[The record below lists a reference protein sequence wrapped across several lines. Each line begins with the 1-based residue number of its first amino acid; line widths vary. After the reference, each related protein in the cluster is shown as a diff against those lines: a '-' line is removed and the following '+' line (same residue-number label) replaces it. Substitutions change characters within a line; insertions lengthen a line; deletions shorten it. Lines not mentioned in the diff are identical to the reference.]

1 MIVKMKRYSFLV
13 YHRQYTEFLEK
24 VRETGVLH
32 VIEKPEGIAEN
43 DVLREKMQLAA
54 RIKTVINRIEKLI
67 PKGAILKAETSETTG
82 LELLVKIENKFLAK
96 ESLEQKL
103 QLAERDRERM
113 EVWGKFSHER
123 IQQLKNA
130 GFQLNFFSCNLR
142 KFDQEWEVLYNA
154 FEIDTVGTTRYFVTV
169 TKPGDTVEI
178 DADPVKLSSNTA
190 EQLDVLIND
199 YRAAIENEKSEI
211 VNLAVE
217 NKLALKEFQAL
228 VMGDIDYSKVVLH
241 TRAEAD
247 DKVMLLEGWCP
258 EESENQLNTYL
269 DASGIYYETSIPT
282 EEDKVPIKLKNNK
295 FTKLYE
301 MIGELYDLPNYHE
314 LDLTPFFAPFY
325 MLFFGLCLGDVGY
338 GLIFVI
344 AAIFMRPRVS
354 EALKPIFTLLIWLG
368 VSTVIM
374 GTITGNIFGYSLID
388 SNISWLQDIKKYM
401 LNADKLFN
409 TSLIIGAVQIMFGMI
424 LKAINIAR
432 RHGFLASISTWGWL
446 LLILGCG
453 AVFGLESQKMISTEL
468 SKYLYYIFGGLGA
481 VMIFLLNDIK
491 RNPLIN
497 VGAGLWDAYNM
508 VLGLMGDLL
517 SYVRLFALGIS
528 GSVMGF
534 VFNDLAIN
542 LSGNI
547 PVLSPIFMIII
558 MLVGHG
564 LNIFMSSLSSFVHPM
579 RLTFVEFYK
588 NAGFE
593 GGGKKYRPFAA
604 YKEEK
609 TLF

>member
-1 MIVKMKRYSFLV
+1 MILKMKRYTFLV
-13 YHRQYTEFLEK
+13 YHKQYTEFLEK
-24 VRETGVLH
+24 LRDTGVLH
-32 VIEKPEGIAEN
+32 VIEKAEGIAEN
-43 DVLREKMQLAA
+43 DALREKMQLAA
-54 RIKTVINRIEKLI
+54 RIKNALKQLEKRT
-67 PKGAILKAETSETTG
+67 PKKAKLLPHSEAKNG
-82 LELLVKIENKFLAK
+82 LELLQNVELALAEK
-96 ESLEQKL
+96 EALDQKL
-103 QLAERDRERM
+103 QNTEKEYERM
-113 EVWGKFSHER
+113 EVWGSFSHTRLE
-123 IQQLKNA
+123 QLRNA
-130 GFQLNFFSCNLR
+130 GFVVNFYSCNLR

-154 FEIDTVGTTRYFVTV
+154 FEIDTTTTTRYFLTI
-169 TKPGDTVEI
+169 TKPNQVIEI
-178 DADPVKLSSNTA
+178 DADPIKLSAKTA
-190 EQLDVLIND
+190 EELTVEI
-199 YRAAIENEKSEI
+199 SEI
-211 VNLAVE
+211 RAKIALQIALLEKMAVE
-217 NKLALKEFQAL
+217 YYNTIKSAQSEISEN
-228 VMGDIDYSKVVLH
+228 IDFAKVILN
-241 TRAEAD
+241 TKAEAD
-247 DKVMLLEGWCP
+247 NRVMLLEGWCP
-258 EESENQLNTYL
+258 EESEQVLNAYL
-269 DASGIYYETSIPT
+269 LSTGVYYETAIPT

-314 LDLTPFFAPFY
+314 MDLTPFFAPFY

-344 AAIFMRPRVS
+344 AAIIFRPKVS

-368 VSTVIM
+368 GSTVVM
-374 GTITGNIFGYSLID
+374 GAITGNVFGYSLID
-388 SNISWLQDIKKYM
+388 SEISWLQEAKKYM

-409 TSLIIGAVQIMFGMI
+409 TSLIIGAVQIMFGMV
-424 LKAINIAR
+424 LKAVNQAR
-432 RHGFLASISTWGWL
+432 RYGFAASIATWGWL
-446 LLILGCG
+446 IIILGCG
-453 AVFGLESQKMISTEL
+453 ATYGLESTQTINAQL
-468 SKYLYYIFGGLGA
+468 AKYMYYGFGGIGA
-481 VMIFLLNDIK
+481 LMVFLLNDIK

-558 MLVGHG
+558 MLIGHG

>member
-1 MIVKMKRYSFLV
+1 MILKMKRYTFLV
-13 YHRQYTEFLEK
+13 YHKQYTEFLEK
-24 VRETGVLH
+24 IRETGLLH
-32 VIEKPEGIAEN
+32 VIEKAEGIAEN
-43 DVLREKMQLAA
+43 DALREKMQLAA
-54 RIKTVINRIEKLI
+54 RIKNALKQLEKRT
-67 PKGAILKAETSETTG
+67 PKKAELRPVHEAKNG
-82 LELLVKIENKFLAK
+82 LELLQNVELALSEK
-96 ESLEQKL
+96 EALEQKL
-103 QLAERDRERM
+103 QNTEKEYERM
-113 EVWGKFSHER
+113 EVWGSFSHTRLE
-123 IQQLKNA
+123 QLRNA
-130 GFQLNFFSCNLR
+130 GFVINFYSCNLR

-154 FEIDTVGTTRYFVTV
+154 FEIDTTTTTRYFLTI
-169 TKPGDTVEI
+169 TKPNQVIEI
-178 DADPVKLSSNTA
+178 DADPIKLSAKTA
-190 EQLDVLIND
+190 EELT
-199 YRAAIENEKSEI
+199 IEISEI
-211 VNLAVE
+211 RAKIAVQVVLLERMAVE
-217 NKLALKEFQAL
+217 YYNTIKSAQSEISEN
-228 VMGDIDYSKVVLH
+228 IDFAKVILN
-241 TRAEAD
+241 TKIEAD
-247 DKVMLLEGWCP
+247 NRVMLLEGWCP
-258 EESENQLNTYL
+258 EESEEVLNAYL
-269 DASGIYYETSIPT
+269 ESTGVYYETAIPT

-314 LDLTPFFAPFY
+314 MDLTPFFAPFY

-344 AAIFMRPRVS
+344 AAIIFRPKVS

-368 VSTVIM
+368 GSTVVM
-374 GTITGNIFGYSLID
+374 GAITGNVFGYSLID
-388 SNISWLQDIKKYM
+388 SEISWLQEAKKYM
-401 LNADKLFN
+401 LNADKLFT
-409 TSLIIGAVQIMFGMI
+409 TSLIIGAVQIMFGMV
-424 LKAINIAR
+424 LKAINQAR
-432 RHGFLASISTWGWL
+432 RYGFAASIATWGWL
-446 LLILGCG
+446 IIILGCG
-453 AVFGLESQKMISTEL
+453 ATYGLESTQTVNAQL
-468 SKYLYYIFGGLGA
+468 AKYMYYGFGGIGA
-481 VMIFLLNDIK
+481 LMVFLLNDIK

-497 VGAGLWDAYNM
+497 MGAGLWDAYNM

-547 PVLSPIFMIII
+547 PILSPIFMIII
-558 MLVGHG
+558 MLIGHG

>member
-1 MIVKMKRYSFLV
+1 
-13 YHRQYTEFLEK
+13 
-24 VRETGVLH
+24 
-32 VIEKPEGIAEN
+32 
-43 DVLREKMQLAA
+43 
-54 RIKTVINRIEKLI
+54 
-67 PKGAILKAETSETTG
+67 
-82 LELLVKIENKFLAK
+82 
-96 ESLEQKL
+96 
-103 QLAERDRERM
+103 M
-113 EVWGKFSHER
+113 EVWGSFSHTRLE
-123 IQQLKNA
+123 QLRNA
-130 GFQLNFFSCNLR
+130 GFVINFYSCNLR

-154 FEIDTVGTTRYFVTV
+154 FEIDTTTTTRYFLTI
-169 TKPGDTVEI
+169 TKPNQVIEI
-178 DADPVKLSSNTA
+178 DADPIKLSTKTA
-190 EQLDVLIND
+190 EGLSVEI
-199 YRAAIENEKSEI
+199 SEI
-211 VNLAVE
+211 RAKIAVQFALLEKMAVE
-217 NKLALKEFQAL
+217 YFNTIKSAQSEISEN
-228 VMGDIDYSKVVLH
+228 IDFAKVILN
-241 TRAEAD
+241 TKNEAD
-247 DKVMLLEGWCP
+247 NRVMLLEGWCP
-258 EESENQLNTYL
+258 EESEEVLNTYL
-269 DASGIYYETSIPT
+269 ESTGVYYETAIPT

-314 LDLTPFFAPFY
+314 MDLTPFFAPFY

-344 AAIFMRPRVS
+344 AAIIFRPKVS

-368 VSTVIM
+368 GSTVVM
-374 GTITGNIFGYSLID
+374 GAITGNVFGYSLID
-388 SNISWLQDIKKYM
+388 SEISWLQEAKKYM

-409 TSLIIGAVQIMFGMI
+409 TSLIIGAVQIMFGMV
-424 LKAINIAR
+424 LKAINQAR
-432 RHGFLASISTWGWL
+432 RYGFAASIATWGWL
-446 LLILGCG
+446 IIILGCG
-453 AVFGLESQKMISTEL
+453 AVYGLESTQTVNAQL
-468 SKYLYYIFGGLGA
+468 AKYMYYGFGGIGA
-481 VMIFLLNDIK
+481 LMVFLLNDIK

-558 MLVGHG
+558 MLIGHG

>member
-1 MIVKMKRYSFLV
+1 MILKMKRYSFLV
-13 YHRQYTEFLEK
+13 YHKQYTEFLEK
-24 VRETGVLH
+24 LRETGVLH
-32 VIEKPEGIAEN
+32 VIEKAEGIAEN
-43 DVLREKMQLAA
+43 DALREKMQLAA
-54 RIKTVINRIEKLI
+54 RFKNALKQLEKRT
-67 PKGAILKAETSETTG
+67 PKNANLFVADDKKDG
-82 LELLVKIENKFLAK
+82 LQLLSKIELALYEK
-96 ESLEQKL
+96 EALEQKL
-103 QLAERDRERM
+103 QNTEKEFERM
-113 EVWGKFSHER
+113 EVWGSFSHTRLE
-123 IQQLKNA
+123 QLRNA
-130 GFQLNFFSCNLR
+130 GFVINFYSCNLR

-154 FEIDTVGTTRYFVTV
+154 FEIDTTTTTRYFITITLPNQVI
-169 TKPGDTVEI
+169 EI
-178 DADPVKLSSNTA
+178 DADPIKLSAKTA
-190 EQLDVLIND
+190 EELLIEISEIREKINVQIALLEKIAVE
-199 YRAAIENEKSEI
+199 YYNTIKLAQSEISENIDFAKVILNTKSE
-211 VNLAVE
+211 
-217 NKLALKEFQAL
+217 
-228 VMGDIDYSKVVLH
+228 
-241 TRAEAD
+241 AD
-247 DKVMLLEGWCP
+247 NRVMLLEGWCP
-258 EESENQLNTYL
+258 EESEEVLNTYL
-269 DASGIYYETSIPT
+269 ESTGVYYETAIPT

-314 LDLTPFFAPFY
+314 MDLTPFFAPFY

-344 AAIFMRPRVS
+344 AAIIFRPKVS

-368 VSTVIM
+368 GSTVVM
-374 GTITGNIFGYSLID
+374 GAITGNVFGYSLID
-388 SNISWLQDIKKYM
+388 SEISWLQEAKKYM

-409 TSLIIGAVQIMFGMI
+409 TSLIIGAVQIMFGMV
-424 LKAINIAR
+424 LKAVNQAR
-432 RHGFLASISTWGWL
+432 RYGFAASIATWGWL
-446 LLILGCG
+446 IIILGCG
-453 AVFGLESQKMISTEL
+453 ATYGLESTQTVNAQL
-468 SKYLYYIFGGLGA
+468 ANYLYYGFGGIGA
-481 VMIFLLNDIK
+481 LMVFLLNDIK

-558 MLVGHG
+558 MLIGHG

>member
-13 YHRQYTEFLEK
+13 YHRQYTQFLDK

-43 DVLREKMQLAA
+43 DELREKMQLAA
-54 RIKTVINRIEKLI
+54 RVKASIIRIDKLI
-67 PKGAILKAETSETTG
+67 PKGVTPKTGNTSKSG
-82 LELLVKIENKFLAK
+82 MDLLATFENKFAEK
-96 ESLEQKL
+96 ESSAQKL
-103 QLAERDRERM
+103 QTAERERERM

-123 IQQLKNA
+123 IQQLRNA
-130 GFQLNFFSCNLR
+130 GFVLNFFSCNLR

-154 FEIDTVGTTRYFVTV
+154 FEIDTVGTTRYFITI
-169 TKPGDTVEI
+169 TKPDQIVDIE
-178 DADPVKLSSNTA
+178 ADPIKLSSNTA
-190 EQLDVLIND
+190 EQLDVVIRNLH
-199 YRAAIENEKSEI
+199 ATIETEKASL
-211 VNLAVE
+211 VDFAVE
-217 NKLALKEFQAL
+217 NKLAIKEFQAQVL
-228 VMGDIDYSKVVLH
+228 SDIDLSKVILNTH
-241 TRAEAD
+241 TEAD
-247 DKVMLLEGWCP
+247 EKLMLLEGWCP
-258 EESENQLNTYL
+258 EESEIQLNAYL
-269 DASGIYYETSIPT
+269 EESGIYYETTEPT

-354 EALKPIFTLLIWLG
+354 EALKPIFSLLIWLG
-368 VSTVIM
+368 GSTVLM
-374 GTITGNIFGYSLID
+374 GAITGNVFGYSLID
-388 SNISWLQDIKKYM
+388 SNISWLQDVKKYM

-409 TSLIIGAVQIMFGMI
+409 TSLIIGAVQIMFGMV
-424 LKAINIAR
+424 LKAVNQAR
-432 RHGFLASISTWGWL
+432 RYGFAASIATWGWL
-446 LLILGCG
+446 IFIIGSL
-453 AVFGLESQKMISTEL
+453 ATFGFQHFNLVNAQVATYM
-468 SKYLYYIFGGLGA
+468 YYGFGGIGG

-547 PVLSPIFMIII
+547 PVLSPIFMILI
-558 MLVGHG
+558 MLIGHG

-593 GGGKKYRPFAA
+593 GGGKKYRPFAV

>member
-1 MIVKMKRYSFLV
+1 MILKMKRYTFLV
-13 YHRQYTEFLEK
+13 YHKQYTEFLERL
-24 VRETGVLH
+24 RETGVLH
-32 VIEKPEGIAEN
+32 VIEKTEGIAEN
-43 DVLREKMQLAA
+43 DALREKMQLAA
-54 RIKTVINRIEKLI
+54 RVKSALKQLEKRT
-67 PKGAILKAETSETTG
+67 PPKAELLPASEAKNG
-82 LELLVKIENKFLAK
+82 LELLQNVELALSEK
-96 ESLEQKL
+96 EALEQKL
-103 QLAERDRERM
+103 QNTEKEYERM
-113 EVWGKFSHER
+113 EVWGSFSHTRLE
-123 IQQLKNA
+123 QLRNA
-130 GFQLNFFSCNLR
+130 GFVINFYSCNLR

-154 FEIDTVGTTRYFVTV
+154 FEIDTIGTTRYFLTI
-169 TKPGDTVEI
+169 TKPNQVIEI
-178 DADPVKLSSNTA
+178 DADPIKLLTKTA
-190 EQLDVLIND
+190 E
-199 YRAAIENEKSEI
+199 E
-211 VNLAVE
+211 LAVE
-217 NKLALKEFQAL
+217 ISEIRAKIVIQIALLEKMAVEYYNTIKLAQSEISEN
-228 VMGDIDYSKVVLH
+228 IDFAKVILN
-241 TRAEAD
+241 TKAEAD
-247 DKVMLLEGWCP
+247 NRVMLLEGWCP
-258 EESENQLNTYL
+258 EESEDVLNNYL
-269 DASGIYYETSIPT
+269 ETTGVYYETAIPT

-314 LDLTPFFAPFY
+314 MDLTPFFAPFY

-344 AAIFMRPRVS
+344 AAIIFRPKVS
-354 EALKPIFTLLIWLG
+354 EALKPIFSLLIWLG
-368 VSTVIM
+368 GATVVM
-374 GTITGNIFGYSLID
+374 GAVTGNVFGYSLID
-388 SNISWLQDIKKYM
+388 SEITWLQEAKKYM

-409 TSLIIGAVQIMFGMI
+409 TSLIIGAVQIMFGMV
-424 LKAINIAR
+424 LKAINQAR
-432 RHGFLASISTWGWL
+432 RYGFAASIATWGWL
-446 LLILGCG
+446 ILILGWG
-453 AVFGLESQKMISTEL
+453 AAFGIEETKAASDKTIQYM
-468 SKYLYYIFGGLGA
+468 YYGFGGVGA

-497 VGAGLWDAYNM
+497 MGAGLWDAYNM

-558 MLVGHG
+558 MLIGHG

>member
-1 MIVKMKRYSFLV
+1 MILKMKRYTFLV
-13 YHRQYTEFLEK
+13 YYKQYTEFLEK
-24 VRETGVLH
+24 LRETGVLH
-32 VIEKPEGIAEN
+32 VIEKAEGIAEN
-43 DVLREKMQLAA
+43 DALREKMQFAA
-54 RIKTVINRIEKLI
+54 RIKNALKQLEKRT
-67 PKGAILKAETSETTG
+67 PQKAELLPVNVAKNG
-82 LELLVKIENKFLAK
+82 LELLQNVELALAEK
-96 ESLEQKL
+96 EALEQKL
-103 QLAERDRERM
+103 QSTEKEFERM
-113 EVWGKFSHER
+113 EVWGSFSHTRLE
-123 IQQLKNA
+123 QLRNA
-130 GFQLNFFSCNLR
+130 GFVVNFYSCNLR

-154 FEIDTVGTTRYFVTV
+154 FEIDTTTTTRYFLTI
-169 TKPGDTVEI
+169 TKPNQVIEI
-178 DADPVKLSSNTA
+178 DADPIKLSAKTA
-190 EQLDVLIND
+190 EELSVEI
-199 YRAAIENEKSEI
+199 SEI
-211 VNLAVE
+211 RAKIAVQIALLEKMAVE
-217 NKLALKEFQAL
+217 YYNTIKLAQSEISEN
-228 VMGDIDYSKVVLH
+228 IDFAKVILN
-241 TRAEAD
+241 TKAEAD
-247 DKVMLLEGWCP
+247 NRVMLLEGWCP
-258 EESENQLNTYL
+258 EESEEVLNTYL
-269 DASGIYYETSIPT
+269 ESTGVYFETAIPT

-314 LDLTPFFAPFY
+314 MDLTPFFAPFY

-344 AAIFMRPRVS
+344 AAIIFRPKVS

-368 VSTVIM
+368 GSTVVM
-374 GTITGNIFGYSLID
+374 GAITGNVFGYSLID
-388 SNISWLQDIKKYM
+388 SEISWLQEAKKYM

-409 TSLIIGAVQIMFGMI
+409 TSLIIGAVQIMFGMV
-424 LKAINIAR
+424 LKAVNQAR
-432 RHGFLASISTWGWL
+432 RYGFAASIATWGWL
-446 LLILGCG
+446 IIILGCG
-453 AVFGLESQKMISTEL
+453 AVYGLESTQTVNAQL
-468 SKYLYYIFGGLGA
+468 AKYMYYGFGGIGA
-481 VMIFLLNDIK
+481 LMVFLLNDIK

-508 VLGLMGDLL
+508 VLGLMGDIL

-558 MLVGHG
+558 MLIGHG